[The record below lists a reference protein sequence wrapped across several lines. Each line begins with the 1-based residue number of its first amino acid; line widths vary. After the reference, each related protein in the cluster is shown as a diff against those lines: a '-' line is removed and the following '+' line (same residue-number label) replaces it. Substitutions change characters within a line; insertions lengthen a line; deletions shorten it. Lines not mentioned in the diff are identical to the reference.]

1 VRWPAK
7 IKPHQVDQTISLN
20 DFMATFANI
29 TGYTL
34 KDNEGE
40 DFTFLGRSFMYADAA
55 LGDEGADH
63 MMGIMKTQLHQVM
76 DHVYCERV
84 EDLSKHLV
92 G

>member
-1 VRWPAK
+1 MPKKLHLFAK
-7 IKPHQVDQTISLN
+7 VARTIASG
-20 DFMATFANI
+20 A
-29 TGYTL
+29 
-34 KDNEGE
+34 

>member
-1 VRWPAK
+1 
-7 IKPHQVDQTISLN
+7 
-20 DFMATFANI
+20 
-29 TGYTL
+29 
-34 KDNEGE
+34 
-40 DFTFLGRSFMYADAA
+40 MYADAA

>member
-1 VRWPAK
+1 
-7 IKPHQVDQTISLN
+7 
-20 DFMATFANI
+20 
-29 TGYTL
+29 
-34 KDNEGE
+34 
-40 DFTFLGRSFMYADAA
+40 MYADAA

-92 G
+92 GQLSNPLTANDRDNNRFRKRRIEVEIVNN

>member
-1 VRWPAK
+1 MPKKLHLFAK
-7 IKPHQVDQTISLN
+7 VARTIAS
-20 DFMATFANI
+20 
-29 TGYTL
+29 
-34 KDNEGE
+34 GE